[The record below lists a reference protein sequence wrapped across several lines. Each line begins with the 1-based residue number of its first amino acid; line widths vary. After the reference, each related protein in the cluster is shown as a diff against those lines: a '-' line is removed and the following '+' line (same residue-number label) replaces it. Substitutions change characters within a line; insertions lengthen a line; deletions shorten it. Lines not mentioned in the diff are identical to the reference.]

1 MFVRRAL
8 SLRRR
13 EANVTGVYYDKYGPT
28 LLCVILGGAV
38 VSNVVLRMVEL
49 WDS

>member
-28 LLCVILGGAV
+28 LLCVVLGGAILT
-38 VSNVVLRMVEL
+38 NVGMRLAELRTE
-49 WDS
+49 